1 MRLDR
6 IAHLVATC
14 IGKHQLVLARQDLTL
29 GRFFLDQVDRKER
42 VGHSASLTK
51 YAQRRCARVDKV
63 LGTRARTP
71 KSDNGH
77 AKLLQAHAAVD
88 VIVSPTGTLKV
99 HVLARGKPLKAGTQT
114 SRVNINKHPARL
126 IRKLGHGLVGH
137 HQMTLAV
144 HNGSVK
150 DGKV

>member
-6 IAHLVATC
+6 ITHLVAAC
-14 IGKHQLVLARQDLTL
+14 IGKHQLVLARQDLAL
-29 GRFFLDQVDRKER
+29 GRFFLDQVDREDR
-42 VGHSASLTK
+42 VGHSTSLAQ
-51 YAQRRCARVDKV
+51 YAQRRCARIDKV

-77 AKLLQAHAAVD
+77 AELLQAHAAVD
-88 VIVSPTGTLKV
+88 VVVSAAGTLEV
-99 HVLARGKPLKAGTQT
+99 HVLARGKPLKTGTQT
-114 SRVNINKHPARL
+114 SHVNINKHPARL
-126 IRKLGHGLVGH
+126 VRKLGHGLVGH

-150 DGKV
+150 EGKV